1 MVTRST
7 VGGIYGYAAA
17 ALVALV
23 LSLSELRREE
33 GPSPLQLT
41 LPPLLALWVAGL
53 YCTTNV
59 LWAEFAPWLDDD
71 GLFAALNLV
80 FALVGCGLALGYRWP
95 ELLTIWA
102 GGQGLLLLT
111 NPGLLS
117 TILRYG
123 ARWDREGL
131 ALLLLPLTYGLSA
144 LALGYGVRRRR
155 LILWLAPFF
164 LAGIAAVVVPIWGKP
179 LCPLR
184 RIWVTAEAHSCSCWF
199 KTWAD
204 SSGACACVGP
214 RSPGGFLPI
223 APGCTALGRVLSPG
237 IHEAAP
243 PCIAGQFV
251 ITLRFSQALAL
262 FQPF

>member
-23 LSLSELRREE
+23 LSLSELRRREE

-41 LPPLLALWVAGL
+41 LPPLLAFWVAGL

-71 GLFAALNLV
+71 GLFAALNLA
-80 FALVGCGLALGYRWP
+80 FALAGCGLALCYRWP
-95 ELLTIWA
+95 GLLTIWA

-117 TILRYG
+117 TILHYG

-131 ALLLLPLTYGLSA
+131 PLLLVPLA
-144 LALGYGVRRRR
+144 
-155 LILWLAPFF
+155 
-164 LAGIAAVVVPIWGKP
+164 
-179 LCPLR
+179 
-184 RIWVTAEAHSCSCWF
+184 
-199 KTWAD
+199 
-204 SSGACACVGP
+204 
-214 RSPGGFLPI
+214 
-223 APGCTALGRVLSPG
+223 
-237 IHEAAP
+237 
-243 PCIAGQFV
+243 
-251 ITLRFSQALAL
+251 
-262 FQPF
+262 